1 MPPRVYAGSLPTQF
15 PAVTLVNADGSDFT
29 TTTSVEDTPGI
40 SFGILVGNLDA
51 ALTANMAYYARVSLP
66 ARFNP
71 NRIRFNVASAS
82 GNFDTGIYA
91 DDGTGLAP
99 GTRLVSTGST
109 PVPAAGRILQTI
121 TAVTLDPGVYWLTF
135 AVDNGTATFTI
146 PPPRMGRIVGSR
158 SQTAA
163 FPLPATAAVNGNVES
178 GICIAM
184 ERA

>member
-1 MPPRVYAGSLPTQF
+1 MVTLSTGGTPTQY
-15 PAVTLVNADGSDFT
+15 PAVTLVNPDGTAFSST
-29 TTTSVEDTPGI
+29 PSVEDIPGM
-40 SFGILVGNLDA
+40 SFGVLVGNTDA
-51 ALTANMAYYARVSLP
+51 ALSANTATFARISLP
-66 ARFNP
+66 AQFNP
-71 NRIRFNVASAS
+71 NRIRFYVVTAS

-99 GTRLVSTGST
+99 GARLVSTGST
-109 PVPAAGRILQTI
+109 VVPPTGRILQSI
-121 TAVTLDPGVYWLTF
+121 TETTLEPGVYWLAF
-135 AVDNGTATFTI
+135 VVDNATAIFTT

-163 FPLPATAAVNGNVES
+163 FPLPATAAVNGNLES